1 MRRNGQAGA
10 GTSLA
15 EVKRRFDAWRRE
27 HRWLGRVPN
36 ELWRMAGEA
45 AAVHGVEA
53 TAERLSLDPRRL
65 EAWLPCNSAA
75 ATAGEAPTPA
85 FVELPSLIMGP
96 PAECALELEDASGR
110 KLRILLKGPATAEAL
125 AISQMLWR
133 GEA

>member
-1 MRRNGQAGA
+1 MRRNGRVRAGA
-10 GTSLA
+10 SLE

-27 HRWLGRVPN
+27 HRWLGRIPN
-36 ELWRMAGEA
+36 ELWRIAGEA

-53 TAERLSLDPRRL
+53 TAERLLLDPSRL
-65 EAWLPCNSAA
+65 EAFLPGTPAA
-75 ATAGEAPTPA
+75 ATEDDAPA

-110 KLRILLKGPATAEAL
+110 KLRIQLKGPATAQAL
-125 AISQMLWR
+125 AIGRMLWR

>member
-1 MRRNGQAGA
+1 MRRNGRAGA
-10 GTSLA
+10 GTSLE

-27 HRWLGRVPN
+27 HRWLGRIPN
-36 ELWRMAGEA
+36 ELWRIAGEA

-53 TAERLSLDPRRL
+53 TAERLLLDPSRL
-65 EAWLPCNSAA
+65 EAWLPCTRAV
-75 ATAGEAPTPA
+75 ATEGEAPA

-110 KLRILLKGPATAEAL
+110 KLRILLKGPATGQAL
-125 AISQMLWR
+125 AIGRMLWR

>member
-1 MRRNGQAGA
+1 MRRNGRAGA
-10 GTSLA
+10 GTSVEA
-15 EVKRRFDAWRRE
+15 AKRRFDAWRRE

-36 ELWRMAGEA
+36 ELWRIAGEV
-45 AAVHGVEA
+45 AAVHGVQA
-53 TAERLSLDPRRL
+53 TAERLSLDPSRL

-75 ATAGEAPTPA
+75 ATAGEAPA

-110 KLRILLKGPATAEAL
+110 KLRILLKGPATTQTL
-125 AISQMLWR
+125 AIGRMLWR

>member
-1 MRRNGQAGA
+1 
-10 GTSLA
+10 LE

-36 ELWRMAGEA
+36 ELWRMAGEV

-53 TAERLSLDPRRL
+53 TAERLSLDPSRL
-65 EAWLPCNSAA
+65 DAWLPRNSMA
-75 ATAGEAPTPA
+75 ATAAEAPA

-110 KLRILLKGPATAEAL
+110 KLRILLKGSATTQAL

>member
-1 MRRNGQAGA
+1 MRRNGRAGA
-10 GTSLA
+10 GTSLE

-27 HRWLGRVPN
+27 HRWLGRIPN
-36 ELWRMAGEA
+36 ELWRIAGQA

-53 TAERLSLDPRRL
+53 TAERLLLDPSRL
-65 EAWLPCNSAA
+65 DAWLPRTPAV
-75 ATAGEAPTPA
+75 ATEEEAPA

-110 KLRILLKGPATAEAL
+110 KLRVVLKGPATAQTL
-125 AISQMLWR
+125 AIGRMLWR

>member
-1 MRRNGQAGA
+1 MRRNGRAGA
-10 GTSLA
+10 GTRLE

-36 ELWRMAGEA
+36 ELWRIAGEA
-45 AAVHGVEA
+45 AEVHGVEA
-53 TAERLSLDPRRL
+53 TAERLSLDPSRL
-65 EAWLPCNSAA
+65 EAWLPRNSTA
-75 ATAGEAPTPA
+75 ATAGEAPA

-110 KLRILLKGPATAEAL
+110 KLRVLLKGSATTQAL

>member
-1 MRRNGQAGA
+1 MRRNGRVGA
-10 GTSLA
+10 GTSLE

-36 ELWRMAGEA
+36 ELWRMAGEV

-53 TAERLSLDPRRL
+53 TAERLSLDPSRL
-65 EAWLPCNSAA
+65 DAWLPRNSMA
-75 ATAGEAPTPA
+75 ATAAEAPA

-110 KLRILLKGPATAEAL
+110 KLRILLKGSATTQAL

>member
-1 MRRNGQAGA
+1 
-10 GTSLA
+10 LE

-36 ELWRMAGEA
+36 ALWRMAGEV

-53 TAERLSLDPRRL
+53 TAERLSLDPSRL
-65 EAWLPCNSAA
+65 DAWLPRNSTA
-75 ATAGEAPTPA
+75 ATAAEAPA

-110 KLRILLKGPATAEAL
+110 KLRVLLKGSATTQAL